1 VRPTRKCNALPQPPP
16 ACRSH
21 HMDPGQLY
29 QVKVAQNAAFE
40 EPGLMRPA
48 LKPLLKFEFCPK
60 FNIFESFELHLPS
73 L

>member
-1 VRPTRKCNALPQPPP
+1 
-16 ACRSH
+16 
-21 HMDPGQLY
+21 MDPGQLY

-40 EPGLMRPA
+40 DPGLMRPA